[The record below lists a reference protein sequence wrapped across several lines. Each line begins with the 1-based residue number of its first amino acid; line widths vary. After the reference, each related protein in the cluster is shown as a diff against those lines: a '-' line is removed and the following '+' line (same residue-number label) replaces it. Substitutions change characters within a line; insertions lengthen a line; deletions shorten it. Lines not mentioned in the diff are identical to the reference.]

1 MNQSLIQQMIDAY
14 MQAELDVLAGKSVV
28 LNGKTLTTE
37 DLAEIRAGRQ
47 EWERRLIQGNRPRG
61 PKLARFG

>member
-1 MNQSLIQQMIDAY
+1 MNQSTIQQMIDAY

-28 LNGKTLTTE
+28 LNGKAFTTE
-37 DLAEIRAGRQ
+37 DLGEIRKGRH
-47 EWERRLIQGNRPRG
+47 EWEARLNQVNRPRG